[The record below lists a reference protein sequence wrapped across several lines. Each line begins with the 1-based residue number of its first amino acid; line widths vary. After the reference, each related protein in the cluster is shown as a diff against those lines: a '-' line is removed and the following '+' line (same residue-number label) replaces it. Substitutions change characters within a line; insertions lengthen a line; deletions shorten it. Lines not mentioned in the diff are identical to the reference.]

1 MTATATVAPFRRQ
14 SCNRAP
20 SVPWQPLTAWMPRH
34 DSAPWRTLTLLA
46 DGPTTGTALLARL
59 PDVTPQQFHAATY
72 RLRRHGYADRTGP
85 KDGRA
90 TWTLTPT
97 GGQVLTAGASDLTVR
112 QAQVLLL
119 LTPGLPV
126 GLLSLVQAFGDR
138 HGPRHCAL
146 VHHTRVH
153 QLLIVLEG
161 RNLVAHLSA
170 DRQWALTDLGAARQ
184 PLARARLGLT

>member
-14 SCNRAP
+14 SCNRPP
-20 SVPWQPLTAWMPRH
+20 SVPWHPLTAWIPGH
-34 DSAPWRTLTLLA
+34 NSAPWRTLTLLA
-46 DGPTTGTALLARL
+46 DSALTGTALLARL

-72 RLRRHGYADRTGP
+72 RLRRHGYADRSGP
-85 KDGRA
+85 QDGRA

-112 QAQVLLL
+112 QAQTLLL
-119 LTPGLPV
+119 LTPGLPA
-126 GLLSLVQAFGDR
+126 GLLSLVQAFADR
-138 HGPRHCAL
+138 HGPQYCSL

-153 QLLIVLEG
+153 QLLVTLEL
-161 RNLVAHLSA
+161 RALVRHVP

>member
-14 SCNRAP
+14 SCNRPP
-20 SVPWQPLTAWMPRH
+20 SVPWQPLTAWIPRH
-34 DSAPWRTLTLLA
+34 GSAAWRTLTLLA
-46 DGPTTGTALLARL
+46 DGPATGTALLARL

-119 LTPGLPV
+119 LTPGRPA